1 MIALVLL
8 GVGGFVLNDLLRTES
23 SGAFVKTTTLPIAL
37 VVTLMLL
44 AAILLVQS
52 ILRTEPGA
60 DGAATGSAADASG
73 AAPIDPRALIRVAGI
88 LVWIIAYIAALPWF
102 GYLASS
108 IVFLAGAN
116 LIYGNR
122 NLISVIAISVIVPVA
137 LLLFFERFMIVL
149 LPSARLFG

>member
-8 GVGGFVLNDLLRTES
+8 GAGGFVLNDLLRTEG
-23 SGAFVKTTTLPIAL
+23 SGAYVKTTTLPIAL
-37 VVTLMLL
+37 VITLMLL
-44 AAILLVQS
+44 AAVLLAQSLLRHQPVDNPATVGTAGTATVDIL
-52 ILRTEPGA
+52 
-60 DGAATGSAADASG
+60 
-73 AAPIDPRALIRVAGI
+73 ALARVAG
-88 LVWIIAYIAALPWF
+88 LLGWIILYVAALPWF

-122 NLISVIAISVIVPVA
+122 NPVSVVAISVIVPVC